1 MDTIVLHKRRRCPG
15 QTGFSLIEVL
25 VSVVILAI
33 GLLGL
38 AGLQS
43 TGLRANGSAYMM
55 TQATALANDMV
66 DRMRANIPGVVAGR
80 YDNIT
85 ASPGGSSCYNASGG
99 CTTPA
104 AAANAD
110 ALEWYTA
117 LAARLPSGT
126 GTVTCNAGSPRRCT
140 VTVMWDND
148 RSGATGTGCGGNPA
162 VDLTC
167 HRIQVEL

>member
-1 MDTIVLHKRRRCPG
+1 MDAPKTYKWIGYPK

-25 VSVVILAI
+25 VSVFILAI

-43 TGLRANGSAYMM
+43 TGLKANGSAYML

-66 DRMRANIPGVVAGR
+66 DRMRANMPGVAAGR

-85 ASPGGSSCYNASGG
+85 ASPGGSSCYTTSSG
-99 CTTPA
+99 CTTAA

-126 GTVTCNAGSPRRCT
+126 GSVGCVAGTPRNCT

-148 RSGATGTGCGGNPA
+148 RSGVNGTGCSGDPT

-167 HRIQVEL
+167 HRIQVQL